1 MKNKS
6 EFIGI
11 FLRCAIMVLLGLAFN
26 PERDRRY
33 LPFMVIIAFV
43 MLMFFLMKINQ
54 SNLKKHQKTIL
65 FFFVSLGVT
74 LWLGWVGITLNWQST
89 LSFMALAC
97 IVWFFINLFSAYVR
111 QRRVVSRWN
120 AAYSAWTSGG
130 HAEDYLKEIERCE
143 EEIKNDT
150 GIMLMHEGIPLNIY
164 ILVQKIY
171 LLKEMG
177 REQECLALLKNIQS
191 KIPNT
196 DILKALVEVET
207 ELSKKL

>member
-1 MKNKS
+1 M
-6 EFIGI
+6 
-11 FLRCAIMVLLGLAFN
+11 
-26 PERDRRY
+26 
-33 LPFMVIIAFV
+33 
-43 MLMFFLMKINQ
+43 
-54 SNLKKHQKTIL
+54 
-65 FFFVSLGVT
+65 
-74 LWLGWVGITLNWQST
+74 
-89 LSFMALAC
+89 
-97 IVWFFINLFSAYVR
+97 
-111 QRRVVSRWN
+111 
-120 AAYSAWTSGG
+120 
-130 HAEDYLKEIERCE
+130 KEIERCE